1 MESERRRHPRFPLI
15 ADTEIT
21 EIVSGTKL
29 SAKTSDLSAGGCF
42 LDMINPSPE
51 DTEIVVR
58 IFHADATFTARG
70 KVVFVFPNMGMGVMF
85 TDVPASQQAILQK
98 WLAELGSPG

>member
-1 MESERRRHPRFPLI
+1 VESERRRHPRFSII
-15 ADTEIT
+15 ADAQVVEIA
-21 EIVSGTKL
+21 SGTKL

-42 LDMINPSPE
+42 LDMLNPSPE
-51 DTEIVVR
+51 GTEIVVR
-58 IFHADATFTARG
+58 IFHADATFAARG

-98 WLAELGSPG
+98 WLEELSRG